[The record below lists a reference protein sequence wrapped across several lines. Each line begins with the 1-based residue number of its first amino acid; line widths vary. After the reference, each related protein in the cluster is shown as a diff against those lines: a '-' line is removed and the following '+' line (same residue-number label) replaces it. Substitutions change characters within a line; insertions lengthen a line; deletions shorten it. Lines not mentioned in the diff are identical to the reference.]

1 MGNTA
6 WVEERLALAG
16 TLRLARGDRGGLA
29 CFDRSLDGF
38 WRSFRAAV
46 ISYPIFLVLLTMQ
59 VSVDEWQRA
68 GGWRV
73 VTVETIG
80 YVVSWVAFPLAMLT
94 VTQRLGRAHRFF
106 DFMVPYN
113 WCQLPLNA
121 IFALVR
127 LVFEGGV
134 LGSRSDENIGVISVV
149 VTLIYESY
157 VWYLA
162 RVALDTTVLAAI
174 FIALLDLVLGVVI
187 SQVTLSLYLKPA
199 G

>member
-6 WVEERLALAG
+6 WVEVRLALAG

-68 GGWRV
+68 GGWRILA
-73 VTVETIG
+73 VETIG
-80 YVVSWVAFPLAMLT
+80 YVIGWVAFPLLMLT
-94 VTQRLGRAHRFF
+94 GTQRLGRAHRFF

-113 WCQLPLNA
+113 WCQLPQS
-121 IFALVR
+121 ALFV
-127 LVFEGGV
+127 LVGLAVEGGM
-134 LGSRSDENIGVISVV
+134 LGPPSAEGIGTVAVV
-149 VTLIYESY
+149 ATFVYEWY
-157 VWYLA
+157 VWYIA
-162 RVALDTTVLAAI
+162 RVALDTAGLAAV
-174 FIALLDLVLGVVI
+174 FIALLDFALGVVI
-187 SQVTLSLYLKPA
+187 SQVAVSLY
-199 G
+199 